1 MNKISKNLI
10 IFSAISAVVGYWYSH
25 FQVNFL
31 SIEDITLQNLF
42 ITKTNAIEGYF
53 LAILFVLLAIY
64 FKKND

>member
-10 IFSAISAVVGYWYSH
+10 IFSVISAVVGYWFSH

-31 SIEDITLQNLF
+31 SIEDRTFQNLF
-42 ITKTNAIEGYF
+42 ITKINSIEGYL
-53 LAILFVLLAIY
+53 LAILLILLAIY